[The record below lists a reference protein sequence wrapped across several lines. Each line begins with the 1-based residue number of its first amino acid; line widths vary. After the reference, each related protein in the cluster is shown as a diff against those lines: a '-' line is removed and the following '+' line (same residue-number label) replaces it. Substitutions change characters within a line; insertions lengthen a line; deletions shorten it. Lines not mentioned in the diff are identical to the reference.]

1 MDNIPWFAW
10 IAIVGIIAGVTSSIV
25 AAVLRSRE
33 KQAEFAE
40 AADLRG
46 LVEQSTASNQAV
58 LDRLALLELRLA
70 SIERTLTD
78 IP

>member
-33 KQAEFAE
+33 KQAEFAG

-58 LDRLALLELRLA
+58 LDRLTLLELHLA

>member
-10 IAIVGIIAGVTSSIV
+10 IAIVGIIAGVTSSV
-25 AAVLRSRE
+25 VSAVLRSRE
-33 KQAEFAE
+33 KQTEFAG
-40 AADLRG
+40 AADLRA

-58 LDRLALLELRLA
+58 LDGLALLDTRLA

>member
-70 SIERTLTD
+70 SIERTLND